1 MHRDNLVEA
10 DVVPVVRDPRKV
22 RRRNVMFAVLAAFV
36 LLAALAAGIDWL
48 VWARYTESTDNAYVT
63 GNIVRIAARAPGVV
77 RDVAV
82 IDTECVKA
90 GQTLVRLDPT
100 DAQIA
105 LERAK
110 ANLVQAVRQN
120 RQSGFTNAMNEDAVR
135 ARTVDLDL
143 AKQALK
149 ARSNAPADIVSG
161 EEYARAQANVSLAQ
175 ANLAAAQNQ
184 LAAGRALAGG
194 AGGTASA
201 GGADSQGSARP
212 GTEAS
217 PAVADA
223 AQQFRLAYVNL
234 AHTTIAAPVAGCVTQ
249 RSVQI
254 GQPVASG
261 AQLMAVVPPAQ
272 LWIEANFKEAQ
283 IRHVRIGQPVEMT
296 SDLYGSDVV
305 FHGRV
310 DGLAPGTGSVF
321 SMLPPQNAAGNWIK
335 VVQRLP
341 VTISLDPAETAVHP
355 LPLGV
360 SMNVSIDTHD
370 RNGNI
375 ATAAARPRTGS
386 SPVTTDEAMQQAD
399 AAVEAVLNGQ

>member
-22 RRRNVMFAVLAAFV
+22 RRRNVMFAVLGAFV

-105 LERAK
+105 LERAR

-161 EEYARAQANVSLAQ
+161 EEFAKAQANVSLAQ

-194 AGGTASA
+194 GNN
-201 GGADSQGSARP
+201 QGSAAP
-212 GTEAS
+212 GAEAS

-261 AQLMAVVPPAQ
+261 AQLMAVVPPSQ

-296 SDLYGSDVV
+296 ADLYGSDVV

-375 ATAAARPRTGS
+375 ASAAARPRAGS
-386 SPVTTDEAMQQAD
+386 SPVVDDAAMQQAD
-399 AAVEAVLNGQ
+399 AAVSAVLNGQ

>member
-161 EEYARAQANVSLAQ
+161 EE
-175 ANLAAAQNQ
+175 
-184 LAAGRALAGG
+184 
-194 AGGTASA
+194 
-201 GGADSQGSARP
+201 
-212 GTEAS
+212 
-217 PAVADA
+217 
-223 AQQFRLAYVNL
+223 
-234 AHTTIAAPVAGCVTQ
+234 
-249 RSVQI
+249 
-254 GQPVASG
+254 
-261 AQLMAVVPPAQ
+261 
-272 LWIEANFKEAQ
+272 
-283 IRHVRIGQPVEMT
+283 
-296 SDLYGSDVV
+296 
-305 FHGRV
+305 
-310 DGLAPGTGSVF
+310 
-321 SMLPPQNAAGNWIK
+321 
-335 VVQRLP
+335 
-341 VTISLDPAETAVHP
+341 
-355 LPLGV
+355 
-360 SMNVSIDTHD
+360 
-370 RNGNI
+370 
-375 ATAAARPRTGS
+375 
-386 SPVTTDEAMQQAD
+386 
-399 AAVEAVLNGQ
+399 

>member
-22 RRRNVMFAVLAAFV
+22 RRRNAMFAVLGAFV

-48 VWARYTESTDNAYVT
+48 VWARYDESTDNAYVT

-105 LERAK
+105 LERAR

-161 EEYARAQANVSLAQ
+161 EEFAKAQANVSLAQ

-194 AGGTASA
+194 GNN
-201 GGADSQGSARP
+201 QGSAAP
-212 GTEAS
+212 GAEAS

-261 AQLMAVVPPAQ
+261 AQLMAVVPPSQ

-296 SDLYGSDVV
+296 ADLYGSDVV

-375 ATAAARPRTGS
+375 ATAAARPRAGS
-386 SPVTTDEAMQQAD
+386 SPVVDDAAMQQAD
-399 AAVEAVLNGQ
+399 AAVSAVLNGQ

>member
-22 RRRNVMFAVLAAFV
+22 RRRNAMFAVLGAFV

-105 LERAK
+105 LERAR

-161 EEYARAQANVSLAQ
+161 EEFAKAQANVSLAQ

-194 AGGTASA
+194 GNN
-201 GGADSQGSARP
+201 QGSAAP
-212 GTEAS
+212 GAEAS

-261 AQLMAVVPPAQ
+261 AQLMAVVPPSQ

-296 SDLYGSDVV
+296 ADLYGSDVV

-375 ATAAARPRTGS
+375 ATAAARPRAGS
-386 SPVTTDEAMQQAD
+386 SPVVDDAAMQQAD
-399 AAVEAVLNGQ
+399 AAVSAVLNGQ